1 MSTHQNMET
10 RLWEY
15 IDGIAEGHEKDAIQE
30 LIDTNIEWRR
40 KYEDLLSFN
49 AALQQDLELEHP
61 SLRFT
66 KNVMEEITRHHIA
79 PAAKTYID
87 KKIIYG
93 IAAFFFTIIIGSIIY
108 AIGQV
113 DWSVAGGSEGAFSYD
128 FSKVDFSKAYNNQF
142 VNAFIIINVVMGLM
156 LLDRYLSQQKKQWQK

>member
-1 MSTHQNMET
+1 MET

-15 IDGIAEGHEKDAIQE
+15 IDGIAEGHERAAIQE

-49 AALQQDLELEHP
+49 AALHQDLDLEQP

-66 KNVMEEITRHHIA
+66 KNVMEEITRFHIA
-79 PAAKTYID
+79 PAAKTYINR
-87 KKIIYG
+87 KIIFG

-113 DWSVAGGSEGAFSYD
+113 DWSVGNVSDSAFSYD
-128 FSKVDFSKAYNNQF
+128 FSKVDFSKAFNNQF
-142 VNAFIIINVVMGLM
+142 VNAFVIINVVMGLM